1 MATKSVKRIFGNLG
15 NSLDFKVAAAGF
27 PKADEGEWRYD
38 MVWYVLD
45 NDGFQVR
52 LPMVLE
58 CEWNPDFTI
67 DTDFQKL
74 VQARADVRVW
84 ISALGNSERVRQ
96 HIENCKKQI
105 QQFLGSCTG
114 DKYIF
119 VICDWTTAET
129 IIEHF
134 EFSAAQNLA

>member
-1 MATKSVKRIFGNLG
+1 MDMGNRVELANRIEREARIAFEQISLIELLRSSSALATKSVKRIFGNLG

-84 ISALGNSERVRQ
+84 I
-96 HIENCKKQI
+96 
-105 QQFLGSCTG
+105 
-114 DKYIF
+114 
-119 VICDWTTAET
+119 
-129 IIEHF
+129 
-134 EFSAAQNLA
+134 